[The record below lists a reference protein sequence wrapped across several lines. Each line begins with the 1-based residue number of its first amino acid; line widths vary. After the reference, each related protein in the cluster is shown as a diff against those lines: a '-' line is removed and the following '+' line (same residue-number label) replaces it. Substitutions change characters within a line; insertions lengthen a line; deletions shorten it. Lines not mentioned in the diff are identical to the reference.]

1 MSQASLPK
9 ARNNFFLFIK
19 ILTILIFMYLFFI
32 FINQKD
38 LINSLASISIK
49 EIFFI
54 YFLYLFLP
62 IAMAFRWF
70 VILENF
76 SKIKFIDLLRNIIS
90 GISVS
95 LVFSSALIIDA
106 AKFMRIKKE
115 VGYEN
120 AFILTSID
128 KFFALFFKILFLLIF
143 VVFYL
148 HFYEEIE
155 PNVILTLL
163 ILTFFYLL
171 IVFRVDKIII
181 YLLRKFLIK
190 TKYKNIEKIFKKTK
204 KKTIRLIF
212 VNLII
217 QLINSS
223 IYFLI
228 FLFLDNNLEFIKILI
243 FVPIIELLGQF
254 SFIIF
259 GMREFS
265 TVFLL
270 SSFNIEKEL
279 ALAAALIYLFLEYLV
294 IITLYI
300 VLNFNKINF
309 LKKK

>member
-1 MSQASLPK
+1 MSQASLLK
-9 ARNNFFLFIK
+9 TRNNFFLFIK
-19 ILTILIFMYLFFI
+19 ILTFFIFMYLFFK

-38 LINSLASISIK
+38 LINSLTNISIK
-49 EIFFI
+49 EIFLI

-76 SKIKFIDLLRNIIS
+76 SKINFIDLLKNIIS
-90 GISVS
+90 GFSVS
-95 LVFSSALIIDA
+95 LIFSSALVIDA
-106 AKFMRIKKE
+106 AKFIRIKKE

-143 VVFYL
+143 VIFYL
-148 HFYEEIE
+148 HFYKEIT
-155 PNVILTLL
+155 PNVILTLV

-171 IVFRVDKIII
+171 IIFRIDKIIV
-181 YLLRKFLIK
+181 YFFRKFLVK
-190 TKYKNIEKIFKKTK
+190 RRYKNIEKIFKKTK
-204 KKTIRLIF
+204 KKIIRLILI
-212 VNLII
+212 NLSI

-228 FLFLDNNLEFIKILI
+228 FLFLNNNLEFIKILI

-259 GMREFS
+259 GMKEFS

-270 SSFNIEKEL
+270 SSFNFEKEL

-294 IITLYI
+294 LITLF
-300 VLNFNKINF
+300 VALNLKRINF
-309 LKKK
+309 LNKK

>member
-143 VVFYL
+143 VIFYL
-148 HFYEEIE
+148 HFYKEIT
-155 PNVILTLL
+155 PNVILTLV

-171 IVFRVDKIII
+171 IIFRIDKIIV
-181 YLLRKFLIK
+181 YFFRKFLVK
-190 TKYKNIEKIFKKTK
+190 RRYKNIEKIFKKTK
-204 KKTIRLIF
+204 KKIIRLILI
-212 VNLII
+212 NLSI

-228 FLFLDNNLEFIKILI
+228 FLFLNNNLEFIKILI

-259 GMREFS
+259 GMKEFS

-309 LKKK
+309 LNKK

>member
-1 MSQASLPK
+1 MSQASAPK
-9 ARNNFFLFIK
+9 VKNNFFLFIK
-19 ILTILIFMYLFFI
+19 ILTFFIFMYLFFK
-32 FINQKD
+32 FVNQND
-38 LINSLASISIK
+38 LINSLTNISIK

-62 IAMAFRWF
+62 IAIAFRWF
-70 VILENF
+70 IIIENF

-90 GISVS
+90 GFSVS
-95 LVFSSALIIDA
+95 LIFSSTLAIDA
-106 AKFMRIKKE
+106 VKFMRIKKE

-128 KFFALFFKILFLLIF
+128 KFFTLFFKIFFLLIF
-143 VVFYL
+143 VIFYL
-148 HFYEEIE
+148 HFYDEIA
-155 PNVILTLL
+155 PNVILTLS

-171 IVFRVDKIII
+171 IFFRIDKIII
-181 YLLRKFLIK
+181 YFFRKFLIK
-190 TKYKNIEKIFKKTK
+190 RRYKNIEKIFKKTK

-212 VNLII
+212 INLII

-259 GMREFS
+259 GMKEFS

-270 SSFNIEKEL
+270 SSFNIEIEL
-279 ALAAALIYLFLEYLV
+279 ALAGALIYLFLEYLV
-294 IITLYI
+294 IITLYL
-300 VLNFNKINF
+300 VLNFNKIIFIN
-309 LKKK
+309 KK

>member
-1 MSQASLPK
+1 MRMLS
-9 ARNNFFLFIK
+9 
-19 ILTILIFMYLFFI
+19 Y
-32 FINQKD
+32 
-38 LINSLASISIK
+38 
-49 EIFFI
+49 
-54 YFLYLFLP
+54 
-62 IAMAFRWF
+62 
-70 VILENF
+70 
-76 SKIKFIDLLRNIIS
+76 LLR
-90 GISVS
+90 V
-95 LVFSSALIIDA
+95 
-106 AKFMRIKKE
+106 
-115 VGYEN
+115 
-120 AFILTSID
+120 D

-171 IVFRVDKIII
+171 IVFRIDKIIV
-181 YLLRKFLIK
+181 YFLRKFLVK
-190 TKYKNIEKIFKKTK
+190 RRYKNIEKIFKKTK

-259 GMREFS
+259 GMKEFS

>member
-19 ILTILIFMYLFFI
+19 ILTFFIFMYLFFK

-38 LINSLASISIK
+38 LINSLTNISIK

-76 SKIKFIDLLRNIIS
+76 SKIKFIDLLKNIIS
-90 GISVS
+90 GFSVS
-95 LVFSSALIIDA
+95 LVFSSALVIDA

-120 AFILTSID
+120 ALILTSVD

-259 GMREFS
+259 GMKEFS